1 MLAQLDDQSPLAP
14 QLVHLN
20 EACVK
25 LANANM
31 RVSDIQY
38 SLILLNTLPKSY
50 KVVASTLLA
59 SGLATSL
66 KYSEITARILNEE
79 GRKSG
84 PTASLNLASAPVK
97 TSKKKNKDHS
107 NLICH
112 YCKFK
117 GHIQLNCQKKKK
129 DEAAEKKRKE
139 EESKAESSKKAAN
152 LHVLIPTTASIEEVN
167 ESEMEFALYTV
178 KCEHWMMDSGVTHPF
193 KSDFAD
199 YAPCQGAVSLGD
211 KSSVKQIG
219 VGSVLF
225 KTSQGTQL
233 TWTSVLHIPE
243 LKTCFLSTRV
253 LVQRG
258 ATVLFDQGPF
268 KSLLM
273 SNALHEGIW
282 KTTYIGWML
291 PRPLSMHIHDMQM
304 FLYTSSINAWD
315 ICPIWHSKCMVPLPL
330 LVWTLTAQ
338 LQPFQ
343 THAMVASR
351 ANQPVSPS
359 LGLERK

>member
-14 QLVHLN
+14 QLAHLN

-31 RVSDIQY
+31 GVSDIQY

-66 KYSEITARILNEE
+66 KYSEITAHILNEE

-129 DEAAEKKRKE
+129 DEAVEKKRKE

-178 KCEHWMMDSGVTHPF
+178 ECEHWMMDSGVTHPF

-219 VGSVLF
+219 VGSVIF
-225 KTSQGTQL
+225 KTSQVTQL

-243 LKTCFLSTRV
+243 LKTCFLSDVCLCRG
-253 LVQRG
+253 VQLCYLTM
-258 ATVLFDQGPF
+258 AL
-268 KSLLM
+268 
-273 SNALHEGIW
+273 SNH
-282 KTTYIGWML
+282 Y
-291 PRPLSMHIHDMQM
+291 
-304 FLYTSSINAWD
+304 
-315 ICPIWHSKCMVPLPL
+315 
-330 LVWTLTAQ
+330 
-338 LQPFQ
+338 
-343 THAMVASR
+343 
-351 ANQPVSPS
+351 
-359 LGLERK
+359 